1 MTTIPP
7 FNDINKL
14 PACAVGC
21 DALYAANAPCVP
33 PEVPETAASI
43 YTNCFCSQGP
53 VAPFATGSVGVCDE
67 ACTADSELS
76 SIASWY
82 RGICKVGS
90 SNGNGNGGSG
100 GNGGN
105 GGNDDNGNGG
115 NGNNG
120 GGSDTKTLSD
130 GSQETSL
137 SGSSSGGG
145 GGGGDW

>member
-1 MTTIPP
+1 MPMTTIPP

-105 GGNDDNGNGG
+105 DDNGNGG